1 MFWKWKKVYR
11 KLDVIICCSAFLKK
25 KLDTNPD
32 LRGRTVAMHN
42 FISTKKAP
50 AVEKQDYVLYFGRFS
65 KEKGVGTFVEA
76 CKALPDIPFVAAGS
90 GPLEGELAGIQNLK
104 NVGFQSGKALEK
116 LIVEARF
123 SVYPS
128 EWYENCPFSVM
139 ESLIYGTP
147 VLGAD
152 IGGIPELIDAGV
164 NGELFGSGNAD
175 ALTEKIRALWDD
187 RTRLD
192 AYTRACETTRFD
204 TVEEYA
210 EKLMPLYQ
218 G

>member
-1 MFWKWKKVYR
+1 
-11 KLDVIICCSAFLKK
+11 
-25 KLDTNPD
+25 
-32 LRGRTVAMHN
+32 
-42 FISTKKAP
+42 
-50 AVEKQDYVLYFGRFS
+50 VEKQNYVLYFGRFA
-65 KEKGVGTFVEA
+65 KEKGIETFLKA

-139 ESLIYGTP
+139 ESLMYGTP

-164 NGELFGSGNAD
+164 NGELFESGNVD

>member
-1 MFWKWKKVYR
+1 M
-11 KLDVIICCSAFLKK
+11 KK
-25 KLDTNPD
+25 KLDSDPI
-32 LRGRTVAMHN
+32 LREKTVAMHN

-50 AVEKQDYVLYFGRFS
+50 AVEKQNYVLYFGRFA
-65 KEKGVGTFVEA
+65 KEKGIETFLKA

-139 ESLIYGTP
+139 ESLMYGTP

-164 NGELFGSGNAD
+164 NGELFESGNAD